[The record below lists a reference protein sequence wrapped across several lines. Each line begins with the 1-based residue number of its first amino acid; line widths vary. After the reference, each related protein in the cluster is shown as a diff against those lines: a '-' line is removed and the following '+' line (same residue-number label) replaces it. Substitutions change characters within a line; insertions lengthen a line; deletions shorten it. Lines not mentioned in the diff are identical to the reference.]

1 MKKINVGSMDLCIPT
16 WLIKADSTPWLN
28 HHHPPLGMTPLN
40 GAISED
46 LAPGVEVLMEG
57 MMAATP
63 TWAMG
68 ALEEALEAASMAV
81 KVGTRDSASTKCGG
95 GDYSWNSLDLLGRKR
110 RNREEEEEESRRWS
124 IEDHKTQERM
134 LFVKSFLISW

>member
-1 MKKINVGSMDLCIPT
+1 MKRINVGSMDRCTLT
-16 WLIKADSTPWLN
+16 WLIKANSTPWLN

-40 GAISED
+40 GVILED

-68 ALEEALEAASMAV
+68 ALEEALEAALEAV
-81 KVGTRDSASTKCGG
+81 STAEKAGTRDSASTKCGG
-95 GDYSWNSLDLLGRKR
+95 GDYSWKPFDLLRRK
-110 RNREEEEEESRRWS
+110 EEEAKKKR
-124 IEDHKTQERM
+124 QEGA
-134 LFVKSFLISW
+134 